1 VLQLLRD
8 QFVECL
14 YTRPMIAVGLIK
26 QMSTRLRE
34 VENILVEVNTLD
46 LNRRVATYLWRLAN
60 RHGTPG
66 PDGVVLGM
74 PLSQQDIAGRVG
86 ASLRGVARA
95 LAMLRR
101 RGIICTTRRRIVIV
115 RPDVLRSFA
124 GNMPDGT

>member
-1 VLQLLRD
+1 
-8 QFVECL
+8 
-14 YTRPMIAVGLIK
+14 
-26 QMSTRLRE
+26 
-34 VENILVEVNTLD
+34 
-46 LNRRVATYLWRLAN
+46 
-60 RHGTPG
+60 
-66 PDGVVLGM
+66 M